1 MVSPLLEK
9 TNRDMFSEG
18 NYAHPI
24 GCESPAESNGSLAHF
39 FVI

>member
-1 MVSPLLEK
+1 
-9 TNRDMFSEG
+9 MFSEG

-39 FVI
+39 FFKFKLPKSGVTTRC